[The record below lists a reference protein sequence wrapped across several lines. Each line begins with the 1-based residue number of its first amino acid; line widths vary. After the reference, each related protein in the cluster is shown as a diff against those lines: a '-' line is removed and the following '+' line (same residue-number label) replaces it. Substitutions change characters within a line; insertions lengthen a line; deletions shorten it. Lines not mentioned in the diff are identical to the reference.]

1 MATSLIRGKYVIC
14 RAGAD
19 AAATTIISDGAVFQ
33 RDGVIV
39 DVGPYEK
46 LKETVQ
52 ADEVIGGPNFLVFP
66 GLVNTHQHGRGVTTF
81 QMGSCD
87 DTLETWILSGWGRRS
102 YDHYLMTLYTAIQMI
117 ESGTTS
123 VMYNHPQTPVSG
135 LEEDVSEILRAFGD
149 SGMRTAFSVYFRGQN
164 RVVYEDDTKFLSG
177 LPADLADWVRKFLA
191 ASDISQEDY
200 FGLFERMHGEYG
212 ADPDGKV
219 NVLVSPSNVQW
230 VSDEFL
236 MQSKEYAE
244 KHRAGIHIHLVE
256 SFYQKEYG
264 MRRWAKTPVAH
275 LNDLGFLG
283 PEVSCAH
290 SVWLTEGDIELLAG
304 NNTTVCHNASSN
316 LRLKNGVAPVNA
328 MLAKGVNVSVG
339 TDSTAINDDDDM
351 LQEMRLVSKLH
362 REPSIA
368 GSAINSHQVLKMS
381 TVNAAQPTF
390 FRDSEGRESIGALE
404 TGMKADMVLME
415 LSSIEEPYLDPD
427 INIVDALLYRGKA
440 RQVDTVIIDGQVVL
454 KGGRSTKVDKDELL
468 RELKERFSRPQES
481 AVAETRAM
489 ARRLQPYVEKFY
501 ESWSAGGSPP
511 YYVYNGR

>member
-1 MATSLIRGKYVIC
+1 MASSLIRGKYVIC

-19 AAATTIISDGAVFQ
+19 ASESTVITDGAVFQ

-46 LKETVQ
+46 LKETTQ

-66 GLVNTHQHGRGVTTF
+66 GLVNTHHHGRGVTTF

-87 DTLETWILSGWGRRS
+87 DCLETWILAGWGRRS

-135 LEEDVSEILRAFGD
+135 LEDDVSEILRAFGD
-149 SGMRTAFSVYFRGQN
+149 SGMRTAFSVYYRGQN
-164 RVVYEDDTKFLSG
+164 RVVYGDDESFLSG
-177 LPADLADWVRKFLA
+177 LPGDLAAGVRKFLA
-191 ASDISQEDY
+191 GSDISEEDY

-219 NVLVSPSNVQW
+219 TVLVSPSNVQW
-230 VSDEFL
+230 VSDDFL
-236 MQSKEYAE
+236 VRTKEYAE
-244 KHRAGIHIHLVE
+244 KYRTGIHIHLVE

-264 MRRWAKTPVAH
+264 MRTWSKTPVAH

-283 PEVSCAH
+283 PELSCAH

-316 LRLKNGVAPVNA
+316 LRLKNGIAPVNA

-339 TDSTAINDDDDM
+339 TDSTAINDDDDL
-351 LQEMRLVSKLH
+351 LQEIRLLSKLH
-362 REPSIA
+362 RQPSLEA
-368 GSAINSHQVLKMS
+368 PAINSHQALKMA

-390 FRDSEGRESIGALE
+390 FRDSEGQARIGALE
-404 TGMKADMVLME
+404 TGKKADMVLLEM
-415 LSSIEEPYLDPD
+415 SSIEEPYLDPD
-427 INIVDALLYRGKA
+427 INMVDALLYRGKS
-440 RQVDTVIIDGQVVL
+440 RHVDTVIIDGQAVL
-454 KGGRSTKVDKDELL
+454 KGGRSTKVDKDELM
-468 RELKERFSRPQES
+468 RELKDRFSRPQES
-481 AVAETRAM
+481 AVMENRAM
-489 ARRLQPYVEKFY
+489 VQRLQPYVEKFY
-501 ESWSAGGSPP
+501 EGWSSGDAPP
-511 YYVYNGR
+511 YYVFNGR